1 MTDELQ
7 HLQSSTYRV
16 SFKRENIQLL
26 CDDDATFKF
35 EIPCSDKYSFNF
47 NYDQFVYYKYELGT
61 FLLLSRKT
69 QQYSVGNQLP
79 SEVEGNLW
87 RIFGKSR
94 KELFPASVPSCRVPQ
109 KFYTAA
115 KT

>member
-1 MTDELQ
+1 M
-7 HLQSSTYRV
+7 
-16 SFKRENIQLL
+16 
-26 CDDDATFKF
+26 
-35 EIPCSDKYSFNF
+35 
-47 NYDQFVYYKYELGT
+47 YELGNFFT
-61 FLLLSRKT
+61 IVMEDST
-69 QQYSVGNQLP
+69 VNSVKNQLP
-79 SEVEGNLW
+79 SEEEENLW